1 MKIPPTYQISPEI
14 LELIVKID
22 SYRLFFKDKKIP
34 EEIKNNIQ
42 RISLLKSS
50 VFSARIEGNP
60 LTLEDLETTKQKQRK
75 IEIYNILDTVCFLDR
90 SVKANQKLAI
100 TLIKNLHLEV
110 MKNLTMDKGIFRKEM
125 TAIFN
130 QVGIAIYTTPPP
142 EKIPVLLSHLL
153 YYINSKKEKFPLLT
167 AFISHLIFEKIHPF
181 MDGNGR
187 VGRLLIY
194 AVLKAKNYDF
204 GWFIPFEEYL
214 DNHKSDYYYY
224 LDTGIRNPNAYL
236 LFMLNSFLQQV
247 EELKKRIENE
257 EEKKLILSPR
267 LEEIYNVIK
276 DHKIVSFDFIKRR
289 FIKVPG
295 RTLRYDLKKLADKNL
310 IFKIGKTKGTYY
322 KFLNQ

>member
-1 MKIPPTYQISPEI
+1 MKIPPTYQITPEI
-14 LELIVKID
+14 LELIVNID
-22 SYRLFFKDKKIP
+22 SHRLFFRDKKIS

-42 RISLLKSS
+42 RISFLKSS

-60 LTLEDLETTKQKQRK
+60 LTLEDLETTKQKHRK
-75 IEIYNILDTVCFLDR
+75 IEIYNILDAVRFLDR
-90 SVKANQKLAI
+90 SVKANQKLTI

-110 MKNLTMDKGIFRKEM
+110 MKNLAMDKGIFRKEM

-142 EKIPVLLSHLL
+142 EKIPTLLSHLL
-153 YYINSKKEKFPLLT
+153 HYANSKREKFPLLT

-194 AVLKAKNYDF
+194 AILKAKNYDF
-204 GWFIPFEEYL
+204 GLFVPVEEYL
-214 DNHKSDYYYY
+214 DTHKSDYYYY
-224 LDTGIRNPNAYL
+224 LETGLKNTNEYL
-236 LFMLNSFLQQV
+236 IFMLTAFLSQI
-247 EELKKRIENE
+247 EDLKKRVEIEE
-257 EEKKLILSPR
+257 RKQYILSPR
-267 LEEIYNVIK
+267 LEEIYYIIK
-276 DHKIVSFDFIKRR
+276 DHKTVSFDFIKRR

-310 IFKIGKTKGTYY
+310 ILKIGKTKGSFY
-322 KFLNQ
+322 KIT